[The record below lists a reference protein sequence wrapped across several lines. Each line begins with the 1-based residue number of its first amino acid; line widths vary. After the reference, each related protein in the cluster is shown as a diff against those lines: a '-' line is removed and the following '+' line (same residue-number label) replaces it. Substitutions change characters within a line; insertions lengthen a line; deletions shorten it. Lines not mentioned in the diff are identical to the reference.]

1 MTSNLVP
8 YEGGVTP
15 VQIEMWYRS
24 LFGGAET
31 VVQRFGADSAPFL
44 FMR

>member
-1 MTSNLVP
+1 MTQPEAQMEELLIGQLTHHESQWT
-8 YEGGVTP
+8 TP

-31 VVQRFGADSAPFL
+31 VVQR
-44 FMR
+44 